1 MRFEF
6 ELMVEEAKFIEENW
20 MKMCR
25 LLLTKVEGKDIDE
38 DQPLSEG
45 DQLMAFNVLDKKLD
59 LLMCSPSSALFSS
72 VMRLVLIH
80 HKHNMHTNTNKC
92 S

>member
-38 DQPLSEG
+38 GQPLSEG
-45 DQLMAFNVLDKKLD
+45 DQLMAFNVLDKKVRPPGVQSKF
-59 LLMCSPSSALFSS
+59 CPIFKFYEVSFNSSQTQHA
-72 VMRLVLIH
+72 H
-80 HKHNMHTNTNKC
+80 
-92 S
+92 